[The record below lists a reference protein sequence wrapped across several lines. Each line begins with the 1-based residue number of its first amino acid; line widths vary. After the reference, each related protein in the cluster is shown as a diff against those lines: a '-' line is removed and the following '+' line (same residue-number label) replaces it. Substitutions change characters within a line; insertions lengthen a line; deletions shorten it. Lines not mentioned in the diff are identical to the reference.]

1 MVGSGQFGIRR
12 VRLLCLLSN
21 RFDGSRA
28 VDGLL
33 GAGDVGQPGSVGL
46 AYDDSISRAKPWR
59 GDEARNGGACIFRSP
74 EGFFLLLLCPVEHVG
89 GRDVG

>member
-33 GAGDVGQPGSVGL
+33 GAGDVGQPKESSFPL
-46 AYDDSISRAKPWR
+46 AIVIRFLASLGGVDKGEWR
-59 GDEARNGGACIFRSP
+59 GLRLGA
-74 EGFFLLLLCPVEHVG
+74 
-89 GRDVG
+89 GRVILTVALPS